1 MGVRLRAMTG
11 HARVHGLDIAYER
24 HGQGPPLVLLHG
36 ALSDSRFWRRQL
48 EGLAG
53 EFTVMAWDEPGAGH
67 SSDPP
72 ADFTLADF
80 ADCLAELIETL
91 DLAPAHVAGLSW
103 GGVVAQELY
112 ERAPRCVASLIL
124 ADTYAGWRGSLS
136 DEECDAR
143 LAAAG
148 QLETLPRDEF
158 AKAYLPGVLADDAPA
173 HLVEE
178 LDSMMRDFHPASV
191 RIVCAPDRRLRHPGS
206 SPADRRAHAADLGRA
221 GRALTAARRGGV
233 SRRHPKLAARGHTGR
248 GPLQQHG
255 AARALQRGRAR
266 VLPRASAKPR
276 SALQPE
282 PSPWPPRPRGPS
294 AALR

>member
-72 ADFTLADF
+72 TDFTLADY

-91 DLAPAHVAGLSW
+91 NLAPAHVAGLSW

-158 AKAYLPGVLADDAPA
+158 AKAYLPGVLADDAPP

-178 LDSMMRDFHPASV
+178 LHTMMRDFHPASA
-191 RIVCAPDRRLRHPGS
+191 RIVAPLIAACDIRDR
-206 SPADRRAHAADLGRA
+206 
-221 GRALTAARRGGV
+221 
-233 SRRHPKLAARGHTGR
+233 
-248 GPLQQHG
+248 
-255 AARALQRGRAR
+255 
-266 VLPRASAKPR
+266 LPRIDVPTLLIWGEQDAR
-276 SALQPE
+276 SPLRVAEEFHDAIPNSRLVVIPNSGHCSSMEQPE
-282 PSPWPPRPRGPS
+282 RFN
-294 AALR
+294 AAVREFCLATG